1 MVRPIDRY
9 PFRGRFAE
17 RKFFSPR
24 LRDAIRENFAKWDES
39 YFTYRAFQPLANR
52 RIVEIKRKDRGKR
65 RRFEAGIHPTF
76 IITSPFNSR
85 GGDIKATFVGN
96 ANKFDRRSKDSQVS
110 GQIYFIFSSLTERE

>member
-9 PFRGRFAE
+9 PFEGGLL
-17 RKFFSPR
+17 K
-24 LRDAIRENFAKWDES
+24 ENFFRQDCETPFEKTLQKWDES

-85 GGDIKATFVGN
+85 RG
-96 ANKFDRRSKDSQVS
+96 
-110 GQIYFIFSSLTERE
+110 Y